1 MAKIF
6 YKGSILFVVIAIM
19 TVNFSSQAQT
29 SGEFTKKQALK
40 WYKKWSKDHP
50 AINVDHIL
58 DIQQLATQYNAHKAW
73 WDFAFE
79 YLKNTDLAALP
90 LGRFQ
95 IDGDRVTTVVS
106 EGPSKE
112 YLNTKWESHQGL
124 ADIHFLISGGEM
136 VGVAPISSATVT
148 RPFNGTVNT
157 AIYTADGKVYP
168 YRKGGYF
175 IFFPDQVH
183 QPGVKAPGY
192 DTYKKIVVKVK
203 VE

>member
-1 MAKIF
+1 MSKIF
-6 YKGSILFVVIAIM
+6 FKGVLLITFISVVFISL
-19 TVNFSSQAQT
+19 NSHAQT
-29 SGEFTKKQALK
+29 RKEFTKKQALK
-40 WYKKWSKDHP
+40 WYKEWSKDHP
-50 AINVDHIL
+50 AINTDQIL
-58 DIQQLATQYNAHKAW
+58 DIRQLATQYNAHKAW
-73 WDFAFE
+73 WDTAFE
-79 YLKNTDLAALP
+79 YLEKTDLAALP

-95 IDGDRVTTVVS
+95 INGDNVTTVVS

-112 YLNTKWESHQGL
+112 YSNTKWESHQGL
-124 ADIHFLISGGEM
+124 ADIHFLITGGEM
-136 VGVAPISSATVT
+136 VGVAPIGTAKVT

-168 YRKGGYF
+168 YIKGGYF